1 MPSQIKRYI
10 YAYCR
15 SNSEWH
21 YALLDPGSSNLFCTN
36 RLARNLGIKV
46 CPVSYGVLGLRRF
59 LGITG
64 YYRRFIPDYGKI
76 ASPLYYLMKDDT
88 EWEWSE
94 ACQTAFESLKKLKWH

>member
-1 MPSQIKRYI
+1 M
-10 YAYCR
+10 
-15 SNSEWH
+15 
-21 YALLDPGSSNLFCTN
+21 
-36 RLARNLGIKV
+36 
-46 CPVSYGVLGLRRF
+46 SYGVLGLRQF

-76 ASPLYYLMKDDT
+76 ACSLYCLMKDDT